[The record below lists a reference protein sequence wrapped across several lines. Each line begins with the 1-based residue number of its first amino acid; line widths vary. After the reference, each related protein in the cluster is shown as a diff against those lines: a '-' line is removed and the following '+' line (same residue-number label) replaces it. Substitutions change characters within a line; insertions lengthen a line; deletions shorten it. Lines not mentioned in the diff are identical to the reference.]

1 MSAQYPG
8 KKNDSMEDRY
18 PIIIKNE
25 SGEEIPALSIAKLK
39 DATGIPIN
47 KAQRVTVEKPTGS
60 GQHIFTWPF
69 KIASGKEG
77 RGRLASPM
85 PVNFDG
91 SAPAAG
97 ATVGPTSGS
106 WKVSTSG
113 SGYFAVGGAEDGVV
127 LVLNPGGGGS
137 VTSVFGQVLEEA
149 TANAGLPG
157 TYIRL
162 NNDLQPVD
170 ADGEIVIIDPGDE
183 EYDEELVEAAKVTF
197 YSVHRYAACPV
208 GARIRATTIKGE
220 SEEKVF
226 GECVDVLDYLFV
238 QPTFGEKRSLAV
250 QEGGT
255 EAADIKWLGAEC
267 EES

>member
-18 PIIIKNE
+18 PIIVKNE
-25 SGEEIPALSIAKLK
+25 SGEDIPALSIAKLK

-137 VTSVFGQVLEEA
+137 VLRALLRA
-149 TANAGLPG
+149 TGPIPERVDDTTPG
-157 TYIRL
+157 T
-162 NNDLQPVD
+162 
-170 ADGEIVIIDPGDE
+170 ADTYDVIKGDCSGDIENWSAVEIPTDSFIVIVQIDGDNVI
-183 EYDEELVEAAKVTF
+183 YNAF
-197 YSVHRYAACPV
+197 C
-208 GARIRATTIKGE
+208 
-220 SEEKVF
+220 
-226 GECVDVLDYLFV
+226 
-238 QPTFGEKRSLAV
+238 
-250 QEGGT
+250 
-255 EAADIKWLGAEC
+255 
-267 EES
+267 